1 MLQLPMLIIGGAG
14 WFNQNF
20 SEGYLLDGVLA
31 GQIALPAG
39 AVSEPFIDADDIAE
53 IVRRA

>member
-1 MLQLPMLIIGGAG
+1 MLIIGGAG

-39 AVSEPFIDADDIAE
+39 AVSEPFIDADEIAE